1 MGLVLSAHP
10 DPVLEDA
17 ISSAC
22 QWLAGLTDFAEQ
34 HAKALQAGRSAGD
47 LRGLT
52 AADHERQYA
61 MAMVLYQAA
70 DYDRALPV
78 SLALVAHEAHSAKYS
93 YLAGLC
99 LQKLQRHRE
108 AVALYLLALK
118 QDASHVPAAFR
129 MGECCAALGENDA
142 ARQAYEHVLALS
154 RGDERY
160 RELQSEAMARLP

>member
-17 ISSAC
+17 IAGAC
-22 QWLAGLTDFAEQ
+22 RWLADLNGFAER
-34 HAKALQAGRSAGD
+34 HANALQAGRSAGD

-52 AADHERQYA
+52 ADDHERQYGMA
-61 MAMVLYQAA
+61 MALYQAA
-70 DYDRALPV
+70 NYARALPL
-78 SLALVAHEAHSAKYS
+78 SLVLVAHEARSAKYS

-99 LQKLQRHRE
+99 LQKLQHHRE
-108 AVALYLLALK
+108 AVALYLMALK
-118 QDASHVPAAFR
+118 QDAGHVPAAFR
-129 MGECCAALGENDA
+129 MGECCTALGESDA